1 MPSEDR
7 YRLAKVADIRARDER
22 IRRGDL
28 AVAVADTRETEAS
41 LEAARARTAAART
54 ALAAAVAARDALT
67 GSTTTTRDALT
78 GTTTTTRDAL
88 QTTRD
93 ALTGTTT
100 TTRDALVRAE
110 QFITRRRGELERA
123 LGEELRAEAAHD
135 ARLGSLD
142 EARRRLARARAD
154 REIIERHFAR
164 WREARKRLADRRE
177 D

>member
-7 YRLAKVADIRARDER
+7 YRLAKVADLRARDER
-22 IRRGDL
+22 IRRKDL
-28 AVAVADTRETEAS
+28 AVAVADTRETEAR

-54 ALAAAVAARDALT
+54 ELAAAVAA
-67 GSTTTTRDALT
+67 RDALT

-88 QTTRD
+88 TTTRD
-93 ALTGTTT
+93 ALAVTTT

-110 QFITRRRGELERA
+110 QFIVRRRGELERA

-142 EARRRLARARAD
+142 EARRRLTRARAD
-154 REIIERHFAR
+154 REVIERHFAR
-164 WREARKRLADRRE
+164 WREDKKRLAERRE

>member
-1 MPSEDR
+1 VPSEDR
-7 YRLAKVADIRARDER
+7 YRLAKVADLRARDER

-28 AVAVADTRETEAS
+28 AVAVGDARETEARV
-41 LEAARARTAAART
+41 EAARARTAAART
-54 ALAAAVAARDALT
+54 ALAAAIAARDE
-67 GSTTTTRDALT
+67 LT
-78 GTTTTTRDAL
+78 GTTT
-88 QTTRD
+88 TTRD